1 MALPPI
7 EIDIRSDTSGVV
19 DAERGFDR
27 VTKSAKRMGAA
38 VRNVDARSAAMG
50 RGIQNAAFQVG
61 DFAVQVGAGT
71 SASRA
76 LAMQLPQLLGG
87 FGVLGAVMGATVAIA
102 VPLAGSLANI
112 TFVSEG
118 LAQAMDFLNANLERI
133 IAIAAT
139 GATLFA
145 GKFVAGFVAARIA
158 TMSLAGAM
166 TFLRGALIRTGIGAL
181 VVAAGELVYQF
192 SRLVRA
198 AGGFGNA
205 IGLVWDV
212 GKEAFERLSKNVM
225 LLKTNFQI
233 VINEIQFAWSTGLG
247 KMQIAF
253 GRFLDGI
260 AEKAPAFFGF
270 EGGNEAAAQAAMA
283 ETMGALNDQLEGLMG
298 TKATLEEELAK
309 PYESITKIREL
320 LANMKDEGLT
330 LDGIL
335 GLGGD
340 DDEDG
345 KGKLDKKLEG
355 QYERIKEHLDRVRAL
370 TVGTLSDKLG
380 AWGDYFN
387 NLVTLTGTSSKK
399 VMAIAKT
406 FTAAQALI
414 DAWGAYNKALNS
426 PVPMAPWTRLA
437 LAAQVLAA
445 GLGAVSSI
453 KSVTSSG
460 GGGSAGGTAS
470 GGAAASAAPSPMQV
484 SVSGLDDDALF
495 SGKFVSGLL
504 DKLQDE
510 AGDRGI
516 AFV

>member
-1 MALPPI
+1 MALPPV
-7 EIDIRSDTSGVV
+7 EIDIRADTDGVV
-19 DAERGFDR
+19 TAERGFDR
-27 VTKSAKRMGAA
+27 VSKSAKRMGAA
-38 VRNVDARSAAMG
+38 VRNVDTRSASMG

-87 FGVLGAVMGATVAIA
+87 FGVLGAVMGATAAIA

-145 GKFVAGFVAARIA
+145 GKFIAGFVAARIA
-158 TMSLAGAM
+158 TMSLAGAL

-198 AGGFGNA
+198 AGGFGEA
-205 IGLVWDV
+205 LGLIWDV
-212 GKEAFERLSKNVM
+212 GKEAFGRLGKNVM

-233 VINEIQFAWSTGLG
+233 VINEIEYAWVNGLG
-247 KMQIAF
+247 KMQVAF
-253 GRFLDGI
+253 ARFLDGI
-260 AEKAPAFFGF
+260 AERAPAFMGL
-270 EGGNEAAAQAAMA
+270 EGGNVQAAMKSIGSELDKITA
-283 ETMGALNDQLEGLMG
+283 EGVDLWGVKSGLE
-298 TKATLEEELAK
+298 AELDK
-309 PYESITKIREL
+309 PYESISKIREL
-320 LANMKDEGLT
+320 LANMKDNGLT

-345 KGKLDKKLEG
+345 GDSMDKKLKG
-355 QYERIKEHLDRVRAL
+355 QYERIKEHLDRVKAL
-370 TVGTLSDKLG
+370 TMGTLSDKMG
-380 AWGDYFN
+380 AWGDYFS
-387 NLVTLTGTSSKK
+387 NLITMTGTSSKK
-399 VMAIAKT
+399 VLAIAKT

-426 PVPMAPWTRLA
+426 PTPMAPWTRLA

-453 KSVTSSG
+453 KGVTSS

-470 GGAAASAAPSPMQV
+470 GGAAAAAAPAPMQV

-510 AGDRGI
+510 AGDRGL